1 MAKTDG
7 TDTLR
12 EPHKFPQPSGVHDQV
27 ALPERNRRRHQS
39 DRVRDITFSPTS
51 AIGVTP
57 RSRIVRTR
65 EPFVIQRIAE
75 GCKNREIADSLG
87 ITEDAVKNDLRLI
100 FDKLGVWNRVELA
113 LWYVAHVEM
122 RSQRVSHPRECEI

>member
-1 MAKTDG
+1 MNKTDG
-7 TDTLR
+7 TDTPSEL
-12 EPHKFPQPSGVHDQV
+12 HKLPPPSAVYNQ
-27 ALPERNRRRHQS
+27 LELQERNRRRHQS
-39 DRVRDITFSPTS
+39 DRVHDITFSGT
-51 AIGVTP
+51 AAMGVSS
-57 RSRIVRTR
+57 RSQIVRAR

-122 RSQRVSHPRECEI
+122 RSQRVHPA

>member
-1 MAKTDG
+1 MTKTDG
-7 TDTLR
+7 TDAAR
-12 EPHKFPQPSGVHDQV
+12 ELYNFPKTPGVYNRIGPQ
-27 ALPERNRRRHQS
+27 ERNRRRHQS
-39 DRVRDITFSPTS
+39 DRVHDITFSGTI
-51 AIGVTP
+51 ANGVTP
-57 RSRIVRTR
+57 RSRIVRAR

-87 ITEDAVKNDLRLI
+87 ITEDAVKNDLRHI

-122 RSQRVSHPRECEI
+122 SSQRVHPA